1 MIIKTLTLSEEA
13 FAPYGSYMLL
23 EDSDKDKASQISFYP
38 EKVVGLF
45 EFSNMPSVS
54 VLAFSKRDFVID
66 VTERHEHTEEVFGG
80 FTTDTIFHVAAAG
93 STVPDPSQFKAFL
106 LPKGG
111 YVRVKRNVWHHVPF
125 VAAGERAVGVVIL
138 PPFTYT
144 HDCIVVNLDEKI
156 QIEV

>member
-1 MIIKTLTLSEEA
+1 MKIKTLALSEEV

-23 EDSDKDKASQISFYP
+23 DESDKDKTARISFYP

-54 VLAFSKRDFVID
+54 VLAFSKRDFIID
-66 VTERHEHTEEVFGG
+66 VTERHEHTEEIFGG

-93 STVPDPSQFKAFL
+93 GAVPDPSLFKAFL

-111 YVRVKRNVWHHVPF
+111 YVRLKRNVWHHAPF
-125 VAAGERAVGVVIL
+125 AVADERAVGVVIL

-144 HDCIVVNLDEKI
+144 HDCLVVKVDERI